1 MKAVILAAGMGRR
14 LASMGWDQP
23 KCLLTIGK
31 TAGLIG
37 ETTLLGNILD
47 SLAARGV
54 REAVIVVGYRRELV
68 EREASRHGIS
78 CVFVENADYATT
90 NTIYSL
96 YLAREHLADDFL
108 YFNADVWFDPC
119 VLDLLIGTSETRN
132 VVGNSP
138 PYEDATIC
146 RADHGGGADGVLV
159 LDEKRCGEEEV
170 KVVLDEG
177 GRVLQIGK
185 ELDPADCAGEFVGIA
200 RFNRSMCSALVD
212 SLGRYCV
219 SRGSHG
225 GAALGHGTPG
235 PGRDAGGAGSGARV
249 PGPSTRHDDCRED
262 GVDRNLFFEAAVDDL
277 LGEFRIVTAGLGELR
292 AIEIDTPEDYSRAKR
307 LSGC

>member
-31 TAGLIG
+31 T
-37 ETTLLGNILD
+37 TLLGNILD
-47 SLAARGV
+47 SIAARGV

-78 CVFVENADYATT
+78 CVFVENADFATT

-96 YLAREHLADDFL
+96 FLAREHLTDDFF
-108 YFNADVWFDPC
+108 YFNADVWFDPR
-119 VLDLLIGTSETRN
+119 VLDLLIDTSGDED

-138 PYEDATIC
+138 PYEVGAIG
-146 RADHGGGADGVLV
+146 RADDGGVADGVLV
-159 LDEKRCGEEEV
+159 VDEKRCGEEEV
-170 KVVLDEG
+170 KVVVGDG

-185 ELDPADCAGEFVGIA
+185 ALDPADCAGEFVGIA

-219 SRGSHG
+219 DRDSHG
-225 GAALGHGTPG
+225 GVSLGHGTRG
-235 PGRDAGGAGSGARV
+235 LGRDAGGAGRGARV